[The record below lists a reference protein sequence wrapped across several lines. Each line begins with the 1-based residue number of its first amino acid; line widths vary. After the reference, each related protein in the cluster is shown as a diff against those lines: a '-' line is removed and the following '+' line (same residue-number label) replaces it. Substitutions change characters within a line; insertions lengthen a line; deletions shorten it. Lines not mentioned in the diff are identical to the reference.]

1 MGSSSTQKMDW
12 LIVFAVVPIIAA
24 GLITM
29 KSFTGSEAGFFGRQI
44 IWVIVSFIAFFVA
57 SRIDVRFLNRSN
69 IALGIFS
76 IALLFLVAV
85 LIGGNTVNGAKSW
98 FSFGAF
104 SFQPSDVVKIALIL
118 LLAKYY
124 SRRHVEIKHVKHV
137 IISGLYALVP
147 LILIFLEPDFGS
159 AIIIFLIWFGM
170 TLVSGISKKHLG
182 VVFLMMLTAFGG
194 LWFFVFKPYQKE
206 RIVNFLN
213 PYYDIRGSG
222 YNAYQSRIAV
232 GSGGL
237 FGKGVGFGTQSRLQ
251 YLPEYQ
257 TDFIFAAF
265 TEEWG
270 FIGAIFLLILYG
282 LLIARIIKAAF
293 LGATNFETLFATGLA
308 IMLLS
313 HILIN
318 VGMNIG
324 IMPVTGITLPFMS
337 YGGSHLLVEFI
348 ALGLLMGMRRYSRA
362 AHREDMGKEFIG
374 I

>member
-1 MGSSSTQKMDW
+1 MPSSSKSKIDW
-12 LIVFAVVPIIAA
+12 LMILSVIPILAA

-29 KSFTGSEAGFFGRQI
+29 KSFTGETGFFNRQLL
-44 IWVIVSFIAFFVA
+44 WAVISFAAFFVA
-57 SRIDVRFLNRSN
+57 SRIDIRFLKKSN
-69 IALGIFS
+69 VSLGIFVGS
-76 IALLFLVAV
+76 VVLLLVV
-85 LIGGNTVNGAKSW
+85 LLAGNVVNGSKAW
-98 FSFGAF
+98 LSFGAF
-104 SFQPSDVVKIALIL
+104 SFQPSDVVKIALIM

-124 SRRHVEIKHVKHV
+124 SRRHVEIRRVKHV

-147 LILIFLEPDFGS
+147 LTLIFLEPDFGS

-170 TLVSGISKKHLG
+170 TLVSGISKKHLA
-182 VVFLMMLTAFGG
+182 VVGLILLTAFGG

-206 RIVNFLN
+206 RVINFLN
-213 PYYDIRGSG
+213 PYYDIQGSG

-237 FGKGVGFGTQSRLQ
+237 LGKGVGFGTQSRLQ

-270 FIGAIFLLILYG
+270 FIGALFLLLLFG
-282 LLIARIIKAAF
+282 LLMARILKVAF
-293 LGATNFETLFATGLA
+293 VGATNFETLFATGVA

-348 ALGLLMGMRRYSRA
+348 TLGLLMGMRRYARA
-362 AHREDMGKEFIG
+362 AHRDDMDKEFIG